1 MNEGGSIEVWALDG
15 MDLPEIGFMKID
27 VEGFEYDVLKG
38 GERLLAD
45 MGPDIYIEIK
55 DGDGKFDRV
64 NGLLESFG
72 YVMTERIY
80 SDYLYRKQI
89 PERCEEGR
97 KA

>member
-1 MNEGGSIEVWALDG
+1 
-15 MDLPEIGFMKID
+15 
-27 VEGFEYDVLKG
+27 
-38 GERLLAD
+38 

-55 DGDGKFDRV
+55 DGKFDMV
-64 NGLLESFG
+64 NGLLKSFG